1 MFMILFEYLKVRLS
15 LSVDLFKILLAKIYV
30 KPIKKVAVNFNTK
43 KATMLVLTIPVKKG
57 FNSAAPKYKTPITVV
72 TQSIEPNRII
82 NKLGNKSAF
91 KLYIEAFSLS
101 FASSFFLK
109 RSLLSGLKNKIAK
122 FDIFQ

>member
-43 KATMLVLTIPVKKG
+43 KAAMLVLTIPVKKG

-82 NKLGNKSAF
+82 NKLGNTSAF
-91 KLYIEAFSLS
+91 KLYIEASPFPL
-101 FASSFFLK
+101 L
-109 RSLLSGLKNKIAK
+109 LLSS
-122 FDIFQ
+122 

>member
-1 MFMILFEYLKVRLS
+1 MFMILVEYLKVRLS
-15 LSVDLFKILLAKIYV
+15 LSAELFKILLAKIYV

-72 TQSIEPNRII
+72 TQSIDPNRII